1 MGEYGE
7 TLTYLASFLMIAVAA
22 NGIASFFQKMHLPLI
37 TGMIITGIIAGPSIL
52 KLIPENASEKLFFV
66 NDFALSFIAF
76 AAAGE
81 LYISELRSR
90 FKSITWMTIG
100 QLVVTFSLGSFAI
113 MYLADWIPFMRDL
126 NKESKIA
133 VAILAATIFV
143 ARSPASAI
151 AIINEL
157 RAKGPFTQTAI
168 GVTVIKDFLVILLF
182 AINYSIGVAL
192 VTGIQF
198 DFGFL
203 ALLLA
208 ELSLGL
214 LAGFLLGKLLRA
226 IMSLR
231 VGTKAKMIL
240 VLVSGYFTYWSS
252 HYIQNWSEV
261 TFGVELYMEPLLICI
276 VGSFYVT
283 NFSIHRA
290 EYLKVLGDAGPMVFL
305 VFFTLTGASISLEV
319 LANVWDIALILFG
332 VRVGAMI
339 IGSLIG
345 GSLGGDPWKF
355 NIIGWMPYITQAGVG
370 LGLAMVVANTFPEW
384 GQEFSTI
391 IIAVIIL
398 SQIIGPPLFKWSIHL
413 VGENHERATTHDYD
427 GEKNAIIFGL
437 EGQSFALAR
446 QLKDHGWKVVIASKK
461 GLPGEED
468 LNVDIKPISG
478 INLNEMERIGTGSA
492 EAIVTLLS
500 DDENYKICEIAYE
513 NYGTKDMVV
522 RLNDHANF
530 NKFHDLGT
538 LIVEPSTAIVGLL
551 DHLVRSPQAA
561 SLLLGMDD
569 NQDTV
574 DIEILNTNLHGLSL
588 RELRAPADILVLS
601 LSRGEQK
608 VITHGYTR
616 LRLHDIL
623 TVVGSVE
630 SISNLELRL
639 GPQ

>member
-1 MGEYGE
+1 
-7 TLTYLASFLMIAVAA
+7 
-22 NGIASFFQKMHLPLI
+22 
-37 TGMIITGIIAGPSIL
+37 
-52 KLIPENASEKLFFV
+52 
-66 NDFALSFIAF
+66 
-76 AAAGE
+76 
-81 LYISELRSR
+81 
-90 FKSITWMTIG
+90 
-100 QLVVTFSLGSFAI
+100 
-113 MYLADWIPFMRDL
+113 
-126 NKESKIA
+126 
-133 VAILAATIFV
+133 
-143 ARSPASAI
+143 
-151 AIINEL
+151 
-157 RAKGPFTQTAI
+157 
-168 GVTVIKDFLVILLF
+168 
-182 AINYSIGVAL
+182 
-192 VTGIQF
+192 
-198 DFGFL
+198 
-203 ALLLA
+203 
-208 ELSLGL
+208 
-214 LAGFLLGKLLRA
+214 
-226 IMSLR
+226 
-231 VGTKAKMIL
+231 
-240 VLVSGYFTYWSS
+240 
-252 HYIQNWSEV
+252 
-261 TFGVELYMEPLLICI
+261 
-276 VGSFYVT
+276 
-283 NFSIHRA
+283 
-290 EYLKVLGDAGPMVFL
+290 
-305 VFFTLTGASISLEV
+305 
-319 LANVWDIALILFG
+319 
-332 VRVGAMI
+332 MI

-478 INLNEMERIGTGSA
+478 ISLDEMKRIGTNSA

-513 NYGTKDMVV
+513 NFGTKDMVV